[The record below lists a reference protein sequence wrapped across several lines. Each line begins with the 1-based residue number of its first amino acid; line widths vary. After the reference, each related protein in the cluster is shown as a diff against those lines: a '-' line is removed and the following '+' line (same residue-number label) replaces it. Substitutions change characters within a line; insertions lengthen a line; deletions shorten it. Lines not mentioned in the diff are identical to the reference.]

1 MVLEGINQQFLKS
14 DLEDVVKELKKYI
27 ISDEY
32 LWKKT
37 IVLEED
43 EDEDF

>member
-1 MVLEGINQQFLKS
+1 MVLEGINQQLLKS

-37 IVLEED
+37 IILEED